1 MQAAHLV
8 AKTKLGWKPQY
19 DLAGGYEVGRLRRAD
34 PKREKTEFARLNYF
48 LYFCIQMNTI

>member
-19 DLAGGYEVGRLRRAD
+19 DLAGGYEVGRLRTAGLSQLTN
-34 PKREKTEFARLNYF
+34 EKNKLWN
-48 LYFCIQMNTI
+48 

>member
-19 DLAGGYEVGRLRRAD
+19 DLAGGYEVGRLRTAG

-48 LYFCIQMNTI
+48 LYFCIQTNTI